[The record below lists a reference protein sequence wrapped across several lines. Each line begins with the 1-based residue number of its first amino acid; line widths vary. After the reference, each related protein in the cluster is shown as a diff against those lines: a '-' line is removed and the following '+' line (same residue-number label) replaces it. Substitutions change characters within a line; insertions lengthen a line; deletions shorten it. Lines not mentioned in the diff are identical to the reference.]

1 MTSFSTFAT
10 LLCLSL
16 FVLLVSSAPLNTK
29 EDTPDPVA
37 STSSRS
43 KGSSRSARYLG
54 SSWFDFLTPGGF
66 QEQILPRAAEE
77 DTSSNNQP
85 DSPIYYIRLPANPYV
100 YMPGMGYVSRPAP
113 VQTPVASPPPVI
125 PPPVRRPSPFYQ
137 LPLDF
142 VSNGKPGSTVQ
153 IWPRDP
159 VPTTT
164 TTTTTTPPPRPPPVI
179 KPFNPTNINRLPGP
193 FFFNGKPSGFYILQQ
208 DPYNSLY
215 ADVLHNFY
223 P

>member
-1 MTSFSTFAT
+1 MTSFKLYSTLFS
-10 LLCLSL
+10 LSL
-16 FVLLVSSAPLNTK
+16 LVLVVSSAPLQREEESDST
-29 EDTPDPVA
+29 A
-37 STSSRS
+37 SSRSGRS

-54 SSWFDFLTPGGF
+54 SSWFDFLNPAPY
-66 QEQILPRAAEE
+66 QDPLLSRAAE
-77 DTSSNNQP
+77 DDNSSNNQA

-100 YMPGMGYVSRPAP
+100 YMPGMGYVSRPQP
-113 VQTPVASPPPVI
+113 LQTPVASPPPVV
-125 PPPVRRPSPFYQ
+125 PPRPASPFYQ

-159 VPTTT
+159 TPAPIVPS
-164 TTTTTTPPPRPPPVI
+164 TPAAPVMPPRPKPVS
-179 KPFNPTNINRLPGP
+179 TINRLPGQ
-193 FFFNGKPSGFYILQQ
+193 FYFNGKPSGFYILQQ